1 MKKDLLDIHDR
12 LLKHF
17 GRQQWWPAETEF
29 EVIVGAILTQN
40 ANWKNVEKAI
50 ANLRENNLLE
60 PGGIHSVNEERLK
73 GLIRPAGYYNSKARK
88 LREFTNFLFE
98 NYKDLSEFLGLPQ
111 DELREQ
117 LLSIWGIGPETADSI
132 VLYAAG
138 KPSFVVDAYTKRIFS
153 RMGLVEEGIEYD
165 KLKYFFENNLP
176 EDVGLYR
183 EFHALIVELGKNY
196 CKTKPLCGEC
206 PLVSLCSLPGR

>member
-98 NYKDLSEFLGLPQ
+98 NYKDLDEFLALPQ
-111 DELREQ
+111 EELREQ
-117 LLSIWGIGPETADSI
+117 LLSVWGIGPETADSI

-196 CKTKPLCGEC
+196 F
-206 PLVSLCSLPGR
+206 SR